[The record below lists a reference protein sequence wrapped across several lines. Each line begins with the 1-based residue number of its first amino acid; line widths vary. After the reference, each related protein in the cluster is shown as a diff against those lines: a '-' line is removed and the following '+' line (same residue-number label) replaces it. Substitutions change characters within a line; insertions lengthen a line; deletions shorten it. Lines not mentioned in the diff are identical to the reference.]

1 MRRQKKIEAIT
12 FTALSL
18 RKKTGFS
25 GLVFVQMKSSL
36 SLPKV
41 RIFQMLMNKD
51 FELINT
57 LNTLIN
63 API

>member
-36 SLPKV
+36 SLPKM

-51 FELINT
+51 FELINI